1 MAYILVARGRQ
12 ANPKAVL
19 ESSMTK
25 EEIIL
30 ANRDYLFPSI
40 FHYYKEPLVVSHAKD
55 QYVWDADGNQYLD
68 FFGGIVTI
76 SVGHCNAEVNR
87 KVHAQMDRLQHV
99 STVFANEPQAALA
112 KKLATISPGGKLTK
126 SFFTNSGMEANETAI
141 LTARCY
147 TGSTEVVALRYA
159 YHGRSS
165 LAMGLTAQS
174 NWRLGPV
181 TQAGIV
187 HAVNAYCY
195 RCPFGLTYPSC
206 EVKCAQDVEEVIRT
220 TTSGRIAAFI
230 GEPIQGVGGFVT
242 PPKEYFPIVADIVK
256 KYGGLFI
263 SDEVQTGWGRTGGKW
278 FGIEQWGVTPDIIT
292 SAKSLGNGAPVGL
305 TVARPEVAD
314 ALKGTTISTFGG
326 NPVTATAAKAVIDYI
341 DEHKLMINAAETGA
355 YLRGKLDELKAKYPI
370 IGDVRGMGL
379 MQALELVEDRESK
392 KPAVEAT
399 AAVMEAA
406 RQNQLLIGKGGT
418 FGNVIRVPPPLNIS
432 KSDVDDFTLRLE
444 ASFQQVP
451 AARMAGAAR

>member
-1 MAYILVARGRQ
+1 
-12 ANPKAVL
+12 
-19 ESSMTK
+19 MTK

-30 ANRDYLFPSI
+30 ANKEHLFPSV

-55 QYVWDADGNQYLD
+55 QFVYDADGNQYLD
-68 FFGGIVTI
+68 FFGGIVTV
-76 SVGHCNAEVNR
+76 SVGHCNADVNR
-87 KVHAQMDRLQHV
+87 KLHAQIDRLQHV
-99 STVFANEPQAALA
+99 SSVFANEPQAALA
-112 KKLATISPGGKLTK
+112 KKIAEITPGGKLTK
-126 SFFTNSGMEANETAI
+126 SFFTNSGTEANETAI

-147 TGSTEVVALRYA
+147 TGSSEIVALRYA

-195 RCPFGLTYPSC
+195 RCPYGLTYPSC
-206 EVKCAQDVEEVIRT
+206 EVKCAHDVEEVIRT
-220 TTSGRIAAFI
+220 TTAGRIAGFI
-230 GEPIQGVGGFVT
+230 AEPIQGVAGFVT

-278 FGIEQWGVTPDIIT
+278 FGIEQWGVQPDIIT
-292 SAKSLGNGAPVGL
+292 GAKGLANGSPIGL

-314 ALKGTTISTFGG
+314 SLKGATISTFGG
-326 NPVTATAAKAVIDYI
+326 NPVTATAAKAVIDFI
-341 DEHKLMINAAETGA
+341 EEQKLSINAAEVGA
-355 YLRGKLDELKAKYPI
+355 YLRGKLEELKSKHSI

-379 MQALELVEDRESK
+379 MQAIELVEDRESK
-392 KPAVEAT
+392 KPAVAQTAAMMEAT
-399 AAVMEAA
+399 REN
-406 RQNQLLIGKGGT
+406 RILLGKGG
-418 FGNVIRVPPPLNIS
+418 FSGNVLRISPPMNIS
-432 KSDVDDFTLRLE
+432 KADVDEFAKRLD
-444 ASFQQVP
+444 ASFVKAQSALAV
-451 AARMAGAAR
+451 A